1 MKTLLFFRHGKSDWD
16 ADYGPDHDR
25 PLARRGRKAA
35 KKMGRYLQSI
45 DEVPEVV
52 ITSTAVR
59 ARTTAQLANEAG
71 KWGVEVEET
80 RDLYDASPSSV
91 LDLVHGLDD
100 DVVSVMLVGHEPTW
114 SASIRILS
122 AGGGVQFPTA
132 AMASIQFNVDKWSD
146 VEPRGGRLRW
156 LVIPRSLP
164 DDV

>member
-35 KKMGRYLQSI
+35 KKMGRYLKSI
-45 DEVPEVV
+45 DEVPDVV

-71 KWGVEVEET
+71 KWSVEVEDN

-91 LDLVHGLDD
+91 LDLVHELDD
-100 DVVSVMLVGHEPTW
+100 NVASVMLVGHEPTW
-114 SASIRILS
+114 SASIQILS
-122 AGGGVQFPTA
+122 AGPGVQFPTA
-132 AMASIQFNVDKWSD
+132 AMASIQFDVDKWSD
-146 VEPRGGRLRW
+146 VQPAGGRLNW

-164 DDV
+164 DDH